1 MHLKPRQLNSQNDQ
15 IYSINNCALPVVD
28 SYKDLGI
35 TCDKHLSYTP
45 HVGLQNITAR
55 ASQRAKL
62 ILTCFT
68 TRNPDVGLLMK
79 AFIVYARLMLEFS
92 STVWNPM
99 TKQNICKVELVQK
112 RFTKRLVGLSKISYN
127 RRLEMLNI
135 ESLEERRL

>member
-45 HVGLQNITAR
+45 HVLNITAR

-62 ILTCFT
+62 ILTRFT
-68 TRNPDVGLLMK
+68 TPATLQETPATMHETRATLQETPATL
-79 AFIVYARLMLEFS
+79 
-92 STVWNPM
+92 
-99 TKQNICKVELVQK
+99 Q
-112 RFTKRLVGLSKISYN
+112 
-127 RRLEMLNI
+127 
-135 ESLEERRL
+135 